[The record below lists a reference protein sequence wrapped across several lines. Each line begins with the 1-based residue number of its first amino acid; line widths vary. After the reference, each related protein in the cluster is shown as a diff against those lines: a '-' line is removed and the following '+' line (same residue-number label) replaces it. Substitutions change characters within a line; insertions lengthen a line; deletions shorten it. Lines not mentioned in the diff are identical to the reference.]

1 MASKPKM
8 PAVQP
13 PTRMPLPDDA
23 QAKAARKRA
32 QAALAA
38 SGGRESTD
46 LTDNGMTSDLG
57 L

>member
-1 MASKPKM
+1 MQKQRM

-23 QAKAARKRA
+23 QAKAAKKRA

-46 LTDNGMTSDLG
+46 LTDTDMTSNLG
-57 L
+57 V